1 MFDRIVRVVARPAIR
16 FWLTSSTL
24 SRAAVPRPAPTAA
37 VHTPGSRAAHM
48 LLIGG
53 GIAVGYGVSSQELAL
68 AGHLA
73 RQTAVL
79 IDRAVDLDLVIDRP
93 MTAAQCLERMSRL
106 DAAAFDGIILS
117 IGLIEALDAVYPAA
131 WRRQLG
137 ALLDYLESRR
147 VREQT
152 VYLIAI
158 PPLPALMRYPLPVRI
173 LGERYAAQINEESAR
188 MAEERDGFVFLP
200 FAPER
205 AEESDRFRSSAT
217 YASWASLLAEAI
229 AVTLPEDAEADAEG
243 ERHGMHPEA
252 EEQRQRALANLG
264 ILDSEP
270 EERFDR
276 IARTARDL
284 LGTDYATISIVDDDR
299 LWFKSHIG
307 IDQTQIPRLSALSD
321 YTIQR
326 REHFVVEDAASD
338 PRFRDNML
346 VVGPPFLR
354 FYAGYPIEAPNGVR
368 VGTLSVFHPTSRGF
382 SADDAALLRGLA
394 LMVQNELRSPLPP
407 ESD

>member
-24 SRAAVPRPAPTAA
+24 SRAAVPRPAPTAS
-37 VHTPGSRAAHM
+37 VHTPGSRPARL

-73 RQTAVL
+73 RQTAAL
-79 IDRAVDLDLVIDRP
+79 IDRAVDLDLDIDRP
-93 MTAAQCLERMSRL
+93 MTAVQCLERMRRL
-106 DAAAFDGIILS
+106 DSAAFDGIILS

-137 ALLDYLESRR
+137 ALLDYLESQR
-147 VREQT
+147 VHEQT

-217 YASWASLLAEAI
+217 YAAWAALLVEPI
-229 AVTLPEDAEADAEG
+229 AATLPKDADG
-243 ERHGMHPEA
+243 DRHGTHPEA

-264 ILDSEP
+264 ILDSAP

-284 LGTDYATISIVDDDR
+284 LGTDFATISIVDDDR

-338 PRFRDNML
+338 PRFRDNAL

-368 VGTLSVFHPTSRGF
+368 VGTLSVFHPTPRGF

-394 LMVQNELRSPLPP
+394 LMVQNELRSPPP
-407 ESD
+407 ARGGLSR